1 VITEA
6 AIGVL
11 KETGSSGNVIA
22 RNRFFNC
29 ASGLVLSPPLLA
41 RKRPVAAER
50 RHLLDVGTATP
61 WGGINFW

>member
-1 VITEA
+1 MITEA

-29 ASGLVLSPPLLA
+29 ASGLLLSPPLLA
-41 RKRPVAAER
+41 RKRPVAAE
-50 RHLLDVGTATP
+50 
-61 WGGINFW
+61 

>member
-1 VITEA
+1 MITEA

-11 KETGSSGNVIA
+11 KETGSSGNIIA

-41 RKRPVAAER
+41 RNVQSQRSDVTCWTLAPLPRGAE
-50 RHLLDVGTATP
+50 
-61 WGGINFW
+61 